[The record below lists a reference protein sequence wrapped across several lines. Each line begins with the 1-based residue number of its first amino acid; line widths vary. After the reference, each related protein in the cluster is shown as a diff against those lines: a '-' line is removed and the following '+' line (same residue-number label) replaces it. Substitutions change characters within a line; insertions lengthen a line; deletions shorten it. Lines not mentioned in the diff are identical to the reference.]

1 MKRWRCTTAPSEVAE
16 GATLT
21 IEHTATAWVDG
32 ESARR
37 AIDTTCTATRPGVPM
52 FGFIVSILVYPFAVW
67 WLRRFLRDRLG
78 MEQNVGVLVFLLAS
92 IVSWAAAEVAG
103 RL

>member
-1 MKRWRCTTAPSEVAE
+1 
-16 GATLT
+16 
-21 IEHTATAWVDG
+21 
-32 ESARR
+32 
-37 AIDTTCTATRPGVPM
+37 M

-78 MEQNVGVLVFLLAS
+78 MEQNVGALVFLLAS